1 MIFLGTTKLGY
12 KEEAVWE
19 MTIGK
24 LITLYREY
32 KKVFDLEQSLIKT
45 QTTYRELEEITEE
58 PKEKIV
64 GW

>member
-1 MIFLGTTKLGY
+1 
-12 KEEAVWE
+12 